1 MEGEVRGNDG
11 ILPSEICQL
20 KSLGAV
26 TRFFGIA
33 FGFRKFV
40 IRMWDNGNWDRE

>member
-1 MEGEVRGNDG
+1 MEGDGRGNDG
-11 ILPSEICQL
+11 IFPIEICQL

-33 FGFRKFV
+33 FGFGKFV
-40 IRMWDNGNWDRE
+40 IRMWDNGNME

>member
-1 MEGEVRGNDG
+1 MEGEGRGDDR
-11 ILPSEICQL
+11 ILPIEICQL

-33 FGFRKFV
+33 FGYGKFV
-40 IRMWDNGNWDRE
+40 IRMWDDGNWDRE